1 MSLFRNRRFR
11 FLLIFAAATFV
22 LVGLP
27 NSLVRRSHTGKEEA
41 QTHTPN
47 PFIGNF
53 TARPSKKHGP
63 VLAKHKYRADGL
75 LEVNLDGPHPIYEL
89 IARAEKEWEEK
100 LSRSSKTLQ
109 EAVKEYRRRYKRA
122 PPKGF
127 DLWYVTCFLMPTTSS
142 QFLPRAQVEICTKAQ
157 RPAARRVRPDI

>member
-1 MSLFRNRRFR
+1 L
-11 FLLIFAAATFV
+11 TFV

-27 NSLVRRSHTGKEEA
+27 NSLVRRFHTGKEEA
-41 QTHTPN
+41 QAHTPN

-63 VLAKHKYRADGL
+63 VLGKHKYRADGL

-89 IARAEKEWEEK
+89 IARAEKEWEGK

-109 EAVKEYRRRYKRA
+109 EAVKEYKRRYNRA

-127 DLWYVTCFLMPTTSS
+127 DLWYVLLNVYHQLQVLTWRPGGNMRKSTTSS
-142 QFLPRAQVEICTKAQ
+142 CPTSTTRYTMI
-157 RPAARRVRPDI
+157 